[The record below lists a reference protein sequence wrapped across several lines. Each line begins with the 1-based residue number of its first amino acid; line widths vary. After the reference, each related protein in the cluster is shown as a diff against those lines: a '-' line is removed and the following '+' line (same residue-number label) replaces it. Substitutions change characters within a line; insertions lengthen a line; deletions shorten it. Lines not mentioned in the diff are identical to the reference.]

1 MDMASAIPDA
11 STPPDARAGDTSGS
25 LPTAGAAIGAAA
37 AAIGAAPAAQGTA
50 APAAQVGPDA
60 AGEAP
65 AMSNPSGSGRGDDP
79 SGTSQDDGPAE
90 LAADAP
96 VEERVRRLVTG
107 LEGIEHLPLAEHAPR
122 YADVHTQL
130 QGALTEIDGE
140 SGG

>member
-25 LPTAGAAIGAAA
+25 LPTAGAAMGTAAAAMGTAA
-37 AAIGAAPAAQGTA
+37 AAIGAAPAAQ
-50 APAAQVGPDA
+50 VGPEA

-65 AMSNPSGSGRGDDP
+65 AMSNPSGSDRGDDP
-79 SGTSQDDGPAE
+79 SGTTQDDGPAE

-122 YADVHTQL
+122 YADVHAQL